1 MLCCNAS
8 FFIAHVLYHSKVVD
22 FSMKKTKKARRY
34 FAAPLNLALRL
45 SVAIIFSSAAASV
58 VYGRVKYD
66 KNKEK
71 EREEGISDA

>member
-1 MLCCNAS
+1 MIKCYVVS

-22 FSMKKTKKARRY
+22 FSTKKTKKARCY

-45 SVAIIFSSAAASV
+45 SVAIISSSAAAV
-58 VYGRVKYD
+58 VYGRVKYN

-71 EREEGISDA
+71 KREEGISDA